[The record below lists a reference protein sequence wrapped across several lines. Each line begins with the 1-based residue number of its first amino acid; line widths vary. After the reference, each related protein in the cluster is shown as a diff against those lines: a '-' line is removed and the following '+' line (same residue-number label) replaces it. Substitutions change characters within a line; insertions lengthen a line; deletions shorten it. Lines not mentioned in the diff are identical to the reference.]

1 MKRLLVILVAFVL
14 LPASA
19 CSLRQKPSGEDYYAQ
34 GQLNFANKEYKA
46 AIENYQEVID
56 KYPFSP
62 YAEDAEM
69 KIGLAYYQQKDY
81 AEAIGALDDFQRI
94 HPTSKNL
101 ELVTYYIGM
110 SYYDQ
115 IGREDQDQGKTI
127 AALKRFQELEQRF
140 PEGDFAELAHDKVL
154 VCREMLARNQMIV
167 GNYYYKRANF
177 RAAES
182 RFAELLQ
189 KYPETPV
196 APDALFELGISLE
209 REGKRYSAAQA
220 FAAVKKHFPDSG
232 YAKRAQTELAKLHE
246 PIDTEEDP
254 LPLVLAETGYGGSP
268 DDSNA
273 DKVVVRQRSEMGGTQ
288 VASAG
293 GATAYGADGL
303 PILDGAAGAGAS
315 KTSSDVPAVL
325 HAPDP
330 SQPDLPSQA
339 PGGPNMMR
347 APAPTLPKPTG
358 SIAGAADAQ
367 ARAMTGVA
375 SAAPSRSSPNLM
387 TASSSAPVAEPSHE
401 IPADVDAINPSQSIT
416 SSSGA
421 ADAPPPETTLHQLA
435 AAAPAPAGGPAQEPT
450 LHEWNTDPSASA
462 PALSLGEPPTA
473 GPATLKTIRLSSNEP
488 PLSVIFELTG
498 PVSFDK
504 NLESNPAGST
514 ATVVLKDVRPDV
526 ALQQH
531 LVFDKSIFKDCKVS
545 TDSSGTTVTL
555 NMQPIAHFAV
565 VPLESPPRLLVTFTP
580 QSGTMK
586 TSAAN

>member
-1 MKRLLVILVAFVL
+1 MKRLLVILGAFLL

-46 AIENYQEVID
+46 AIENYQQVID

-81 AEAIGALDDFQRI
+81 AEAIGALDDFQRM

-115 IGREDQDQGKTI
+115 IGREDQDQGKTV

-268 DDSNA
+268 DDPNA

-293 GATAYGADGL
+293 GATAFGADGL
-303 PILDGAAGAGAS
+303 PILDGAGAGAS

-339 PGGPNMMR
+339 HGGPNMMR

-375 SAAPSRSSPNLM
+375 SAAPPDLSQNQM
-387 TASSSAPVAEPSHE
+387 TASSSGPVAEPSHE
-401 IPADVDAINPSQSIT
+401 IPADVDAINPSQST

-421 ADAPPPETTLHQLA
+421 ADAPPPEATPHQLA
-435 AAAPAPAGGPAQEPT
+435 AAAPAPAPEPS
-450 LHEWNTDPSASA
+450 LHEMNSGDPAASA
-462 PALSLGEPPTA
+462 PPLSLGEPPTA

-498 PVSFDK
+498 PVNFDK
-504 NLESNPAGST
+504 DLESNPAGST
-514 ATVVLKDVRPDV
+514 ATVVLKDVRPDT

-531 LVFDKSIFKDCKVS
+531 LVFDKSIFKDCQVS
-545 TDSSGTTVTL
+545 SDSSGTTVTL

-580 QSGTMK
+580 QSGTLK
-586 TSAAN
+586 TSAAY

>member
-1 MKRLLVILVAFVL
+1 MKRLLLILVAFIL
-14 LPASA
+14 LPAAA

-34 GQLNFANKEYKA
+34 GQLNFATKEYKA
-46 AIENYQEVID
+46 AIENYQQVID

-81 AEAIGALDDFQRI
+81 AEAIGALDDFERM

-101 ELVTYYIGM
+101 ELVSYYIGL

-115 IGREDQDQGKTI
+115 IGREDQDQGKTT

-167 GNYYYKRANF
+167 GSYYYKRANF

-196 APDALFELGISLE
+196 APDALFELGVSLE
-209 REGKRYSAAQA
+209 KEGKRYSAAQA
-220 FAAVKKHFPDSG
+220 FAAVKKHFPDSN
-232 YAKRAQTELAKLHE
+232 YSKRAQVELTKLHQ

-273 DKVVVRQRSEMGGTQ
+273 DRVVVRQRSDMRGAQ
-288 VASAG
+288 VASSG
-293 GATAYGADGL
+293 GGSTYGADGL
-303 PILDGAAGAGAS
+303 PVLDASTPPGAAVKA
-315 KTSSDVPAVL
+315 SSDVPAVAN
-325 HAPDP
+325 APDP
-330 SQPDLPSQA
+330 SQPDLPSRRA
-339 PGGPNMMR
+339 GGPDMMR

-367 ARAMTGVA
+367 ARAMTGFADAAPTQQSLHQMNPSGDTQA
-375 SAAPSRSSPNLM
+375 SAPEPTMHQM
-387 TASSSAPVAEPSHE
+387 TAS
-401 IPADVDAINPSQSIT
+401 
-416 SSSGA
+416 
-421 ADAPPPETTLHQLA
+421 ADAPV
-435 AAAPAPAGGPAQEPT
+435 PAPEPT
-450 LHEWNTDPSASA
+450 LHQMNAGADTAA
-462 PALSLGEPPTA
+462 PLSLSEPPAA

-488 PLSVIFELTG
+488 PLSVILELSG

-504 NLESNPAGST
+504 NLQSSSDGST
-514 ATVVLKDVRPDV
+514 ATVMLKDVTPDA
-526 ALQQH
+526 ALQPH
-531 LVFDKSIFKDCKVS
+531 LVFDKSIFKDCSISS
-545 TDSSGTTVTL
+545 TKDGTTVTL
-555 NMQPIAHFAV
+555 NMQPVAHFAV
-565 VPLESPPRLLVTFTP
+565 VPLEAPPRLLMTFTP
-580 QSGTMK
+580 QAGTLK
-586 TSAAN
+586 TSSAK

>member
-14 LPASA
+14 FRATA
-19 CSLRQKPSGEDYYAQ
+19 CSLRQKPTGENYYAQ
-34 GQLNFANKEYKA
+34 AQLDFATKEYKA
-46 AIENYQEVID
+46 AIENYQLVID
-56 KYPFSP
+56 RFPFSP

-81 AEAIGALDDFQRI
+81 AEAIGALDDFQRM

-101 ELVTYYIGM
+101 ELVTYYIGL

-115 IGREDQDQGKTI
+115 IGREDQDQGKTA
-127 AALKRFQELEQRF
+127 AALKRFQELEDRF

-154 VCREMLARNQMIV
+154 VCREMLARNEMIV

-196 APDALFELGISLE
+196 APDALFELGVSLE

-232 YAKRAQTELAKLHE
+232 YAKRAQSELAKLHE

-421 ADAPPPETTLHQLA
+421 ADAPPPEATLHQLA
-435 AAAPAPAGGPAQEPT
+435 AAAPAPTGQPAQEPT

-462 PALSLGEPPTA
+462 P
-473 GPATLKTIRLSSNEP
+473 
-488 PLSVIFELTG
+488 PLS
-498 PVSFDK
+498 
-504 NLESNPAGST
+504 
-514 ATVVLKDVRPDV
+514 
-526 ALQQH
+526 
-531 LVFDKSIFKDCKVS
+531 
-545 TDSSGTTVTL
+545 
-555 NMQPIAHFAV
+555 
-565 VPLESPPRLLVTFTP
+565 
-580 QSGTMK
+580 
-586 TSAAN
+586 

>member
-46 AIENYQEVID
+46 AIENYQQVID

-81 AEAIGALDDFQRI
+81 AEAIGALDDFQRM

-115 IGREDQDQGKTI
+115 IGREDQDQGKTV

-140 PEGDFAELAHDKVL
+140 PEGNFAELAHDKVL

-303 PILDGAAGAGAS
+303 PILDGAGAGAS

-339 PGGPNMMR
+339 HGGPNMMR

-375 SAAPSRSSPNLM
+375 SAAPPDLSQNQM

-421 ADAPPPETTLHQLA
+421 ADAPPPEATLHQFA
-435 AAAPAPAGGPAQEPT
+435 AAAPAPP
-450 LHEWNTDPSASA
+450 
-462 PALSLGEPPTA
+462 LSLGEPPTA

-504 NLESNPAGST
+504 DLESNPAGST
-514 ATVVLKDVRPDV
+514 ATVVLKDVRPDT

-531 LVFDKSIFKDCKVS
+531 LVFDKSIFKDCQVS
-545 TDSSGTTVTL
+545 SDSSGTTVTL

-580 QSGTMK
+580 QSGTLK
-586 TSAAN
+586 TSAAY